1 MSREDHTGPSMP
13 APLTHFTRSN
23 SDVPPTLE
31 SNLGFV
37 VLKDEPLGDNKYLNN
52 LKGTN
57 KSKPADDLFL
67 GGMGGNHPFKSN
79 FDLFSSSHEKPRSGH
94 KARFAKNLFDDFN
107 NDAVLNGC
115 ETGLFQIPEKNC
127 EYDFVDGFRNGQKL
141 DFDHQEDFEV
151 EHTTPENTMSKF
163 LDLEEP
169 STTEL
174 DNHIMEVTDNDM
186 RHFTPSTPRK
196 EIDFETPTKE
206 NDLCKSAN
214 KFNLFSTITAKKE
227 YRGAMFSN
235 ELTNS
240 TNVTEHS
247 VGDFLSTRKG
257 EFTTSS
263 HKEHRG
269 RTHRLS
275 AFSRFEHDY
284 DVLENLGTGDHGTVY
299 KCQNKLDGLIY
310 AIKCT
315 NSKLKIEN
323 SQNNHV
329 LHEAHALAA
338 LSALDENPYI
348 VRYYNAWIEDG
359 KLYLVMEHCQNN
371 IRTMRSEKGKF
382 SETTIRQIMRDICM
396 GLKHLHSQRIV
407 HLAIKPENILYSK
420 TKKYKIADLGLSK
433 IVKNSTEENITE
445 GDCRYLAPELHG
457 TGNEIPDLTKAD
469 IFSLGVTIYEL
480 MTGSELTRNGQDWR
494 DIRRGN
500 LYKLDH
506 STYSNSLKSIV
517 KSMMSV
523 DPETRPS
530 AVELLGTFLQSE
542 IECELKREKQQNQ
555 RLKKQIKD
563 LEGQLGI
570 RRKNSM

>member
-1 MSREDHTGPSMP
+1 M
-13 APLTHFTRSN
+13 
-23 SDVPPTLE
+23 E
-31 SNLGFV
+31 SNLGFAA
-37 VLKDEPLGDNKYLNN
+37 LKDEPLGDNKYLNN
-52 LKGTN
+52 LKGGAPKN
-57 KSKPADDLFL
+57 GLFKPAEDKIL
-67 GGMGGNHPFKSN
+67 GGNHLFKSN
-79 FDLFSSSHEKPRSGH
+79 FDLFNSSHEKSGS
-94 KARFAKNLFDDFN
+94 KAKFAKNLFEEFN
-107 NDAVLNGC
+107 NDAVINGGGC
-115 ETGLFQIPEKNC
+115 DSGLFQIPEKNC
-127 EYDFVDGFRNGQKL
+127 EYDFVDFRNGQKL
-141 DFDHQEDFEV
+141 DFDNQDDFEV
-151 EHTTPENTMSKF
+151 ENTTTENTMSRF

-169 STTEL
+169 AMTEPVRFDL
-174 DNHIMEVTDNDM
+174 FDNHPQQNEMQ
-186 RHFTPSTPRK
+186 FTPK
-196 EIDFETPTKE
+196 KDVDFETPTK
-206 NDLCKSAN
+206 DSTADFMGKSAG

-227 YRGAMFSN
+227 YRANIFNTEM
-235 ELTNS
+235 THS
-240 TNVTEHS
+240 TNVTEPS
-247 VGDFLSTRKG
+247 IGDVLSTRKG

-269 RTHRLS
+269 RTKHS

-348 VRYYNAWIEDG
+348 VRYYNAWIEDE

-371 IRTMRSEKGKF
+371 IRTIRSEKGRF
-382 SETTIRQIMRDICM
+382 SESTIRQIMRDICM

-433 IVKNSTEENITE
+433 IVKSSPEDNVSE
-445 GDCRYLAPELHG
+445 GDSRYQAPELLR

-500 LYKLDH
+500 LNKLDH
-506 STYSNSLKSIV
+506 TPYSNSLKSIV
-517 KSMMSV
+517 QSMTSPN
-523 DPETRPS
+523 PETRPS

-555 RLKKQIKD
+555 RLKKQIKE